1 MLKEGI
7 GDHCH
12 EGVTVEAMPGSS
24 LEVIETEF
32 FLQLLMRLLADPPRL
47 DGAGE
52 RLEARAG
59 GQVREVI
66 FALSAGATFAD
77 QPCLVAGHVLAA
89 HVADALPRPVGDPHP
104 HSGEACRQSTFCA
117 AAPADR
123 APGRAREHGLRQD
136 RPAVGDVSLPWATPA
151 CDGKDQ
157 CHIAWVPTAHRR
169 PRSLSACRNGALM
182 P

>member
-32 FLQLLMRLLADPPRL
+32 FLQLLVRRLADPPRL

-52 RLEARAG
+52 RLEGRAG

-66 FALSAGATFAD
+66 FALSAGAPFAD
-77 QPCLVAGHVLAA
+77 QPCLVTGHMLAA
-89 HVADALPRPVGDPHP
+89 HVADALPRAVGDPHP
-104 HSGEACRQSTFCA
+104 HSSEAYRQSTFCA
-117 AAPADR
+117 AAPTDR
-123 APGRAREHGLRQD
+123 APGRAREHGLRRD
-136 RPAVGDVSLPWATPA
+136 RPAVGDVSLSWATPPWQVFA
-151 CDGKDQ
+151 GRLCGPD
-157 CHIAWVPTAHRR
+157 
-169 PRSLSACRNGALM
+169 SAADSRKRIVQ
-182 P
+182 